1 MKIKNIIT
9 KNNIISAPLAGYT
22 NLAFR
27 KVLQKAN
34 VGLVYT
40 EMISAKGLLYD
51 NDKTWE
57 LTTIDDDEHPIA
69 LQLFGGDKEDLVKAA
84 IKIDQETN
92 CDIIDINMGCPIKK
106 VLKSESGSKMLVDI
120 EKTVDIVKAVV
131 ENVEKPV
138 SCKIRAGWDHSTINC
153 AELAKRLEAVGVSL
167 IAIHGR
173 TKSDLYTG
181 KCNLDYIKAVK
192 EAVSIPVI
200 GNGDINSIEDAKR
213 MFEYTKCDGIMIGRG
228 CIGNPWLIRD
238 LVDYFNNQ
246 PVKEPPTKEERIE
259 MMLYH
264 YEELLKIKPEKI
276 ATIEMRSLASHYTKG
291 ISSSKAFKIG
301 LINCTTKEAFYENV
315 KCNLLNM

>member
-1 MKIKNIIT
+1 MT
-9 KNNIISAPLAGYT
+9 
-22 NLAFR
+22 
-27 KVLQKAN
+27 
-34 VGLVYT
+34 
-40 EMISAKGLLYD
+40 
-51 NDKTWE
+51 
-57 LTTIDDDEHPIA
+57 
-69 LQLFGGDKEDLVKAA
+69 
-84 IKIDQETN
+84 
-92 CDIIDINMGCPIKK
+92 IKK

-120 EKTVDIVKAVV
+120 DKTVDIVKAIV

-315 KCNLLNM
+315 KYNLLNM